1 MDTKTK
7 FYWLWAAIVL
17 LLILNV
23 ATIGWVIRKT
33 DTVRG
38 SRPNLEQFLTKR
50 LALTPDQLEQYRQSR
65 NQMRG
70 RSKPHEDSLRT
81 LRGALFNRIKQPA
94 VSDEVLDRLLEQ
106 IARQNEQITRLRFRH
121 WQQLRTLC
129 TPEQQ
134 VRFDQVI
141 SRIERGIN
149 NPGPARGVR
158 ERLRN
163 QF

>member
-38 SRPNLEQFLTKR
+38 SRPNSEQFLAKR
-50 LALTPDQLEQYRQSR
+50 LALTPEQMTQYQQSHRQMRRQSKR
-65 NQMRG
+65 Y
-70 RSKPHEDSLRT
+70 EDSLRT
-81 LRGALFNRIKQPA
+81 LRSTLFSRIKEPA
-94 VSDEVLDRLLEQ
+94 VSDEAVNQLLEQ
-106 IARQNEQITRLRFRH
+106 IARQNGQITRLRFRH
-121 WQQLRTLC
+121 WQQVRALC
-129 TPEQQ
+129 TPKQQ
-134 VRFDQVI
+134 TRFDQVI

-149 NPGPARGVR
+149 NPGQARSLR